1 MKITD
6 QLFHRIALNL
16 SFLVCLH
23 DQAQVTAGAFW
34 AGIPLGGGANPICLI
49 TGNIYFDE
57 PIKMVLPK
65 FLHWKVSFSLCKEL
79 FCGADLLLGWSPNG
93 DFENS
98 IIPSTFIS
106 GTSYC
111 KKKNPLYVVY
121 GIYFYHHGLTDSYFS
136 QWVIACSYHL
146 V

>member
-1 MKITD
+1 MIRLRLR
-6 QLFHRIALNL
+6 QEHFGREYH
-16 SFLVCLH
+16 
-23 DQAQVTAGAFW
+23 W
-34 AGIPLGGGANPICLI
+34 GGGANPICLI